1 MKELRA
7 EMAGVLVAVHV
18 QPGEAFR
25 AGDEVAVL
33 ESMKMQIPIVAPED
47 GRVEALLAQ
56 PGAFV
61 NEGDIILR
69 YS

>member
-7 EMAGVLVAVHV
+7 EMAGVLVSFSVAAG
-18 QPGEAFR
+18 QAFQ

-33 ESMKMQIPIVAPED
+33 ESMKMQIPIVAPEG
-47 GRVEALLAQ
+47 GRVAELVAE

-61 NEGDIILR
+61 NEGDVLFR
-69 YS
+69 YE